1 MNKKIVL
8 REYETIY
15 ILKPELDDKNA
26 KDFMKNIKTLIQDE
40 GGTSI
45 KVSCMGRRKLAWT
58 RKKYER
64 GIFVHHRYTGNNTI
78 AKKVSKNLTINEK
91 VILQQT
97 IKLNNLFTSL
107 NEENDDLHI
116 YIINKE
122 RETRKSGIIHKNKL
136 FK

>member
-26 KDFMKNIKTLIQDE
+26 KDFMKNIKTLIQNE

-97 IKLNNLFTSL
+97 IKLKSQTLVLSYKRRL
-107 NEENDDLHI
+107 LSS
-116 YIINKE
+116 
-122 RETRKSGIIHKNKL
+122 RK
-136 FK
+136 